1 MEYSCGNEILHIIGP
16 KRSIIIIIII
26 TIYIYIIYMS
36 ITVCISIH
44 KETRLGRTSV
54 NVNTFIETY
63 LHPSMLKHMPAAQ
76 PLLHTLLPT
85 DSEDEVVEMFQ
96 LTESESPFFLLFIVG
111 QTCAPIKAQRMKH
124 VLTRYAAENM
134 EAKNMETSSTA
145 KQSLRRS
152 VVIPMISDYDD
163 DDPIQQLLAVAGVE
177 TAPVVSLRIFDTS
190 TGDVYVYR
198 GATDSGFTVGSVKE
212 FCDKTLSGDLA
223 PVDLLGSEFDTGDA
237 VAVETG
243 PSDDELDASYEEVE
257 VDSSGVSTPLS
268 QPTHDRISVLFK
280 HFDEPE
286 PSLPDEVKDLFADES
301 TGAFV
306 IAFVSPAAVQKLLAT
321 SDVNS
326 VSDMRSALVANS
338 HFTDLVLKLGQVV
351 SDFSGIRGIVDVQG
365 NLPKYSRNL
374 YLRYTYSLTP

>member
-1 MEYSCGNEILHIIGP
+1 MKMYLIIAV
-16 KRSIIIIIII
+16 IINIF
-26 TIYIYIIYMS
+26 
-36 ITVCISIH
+36 VRVIS
-44 KETRLGRTSV
+44 
-54 NVNTFIETY
+54 
-63 LHPSMLKHMPAAQ
+63 
-76 PLLHTLLPT
+76 
-85 DSEDEVVEMFQ
+85 
-96 LTESESPFFLLFIVG
+96 
-111 QTCAPIKAQRMKH
+111 
-124 VLTRYAAENM
+124 
-134 EAKNMETSSTA
+134 
-145 KQSLRRS
+145 
-152 VVIPMISDYDD
+152 
-163 DDPIQQLLAVAGVE
+163 
-177 TAPVVSLRIFDTS
+177 
-190 TGDVYVYR
+190 
-198 GATDSGFTVGSVKE
+198 
-212 FCDKTLSGDLA
+212 
-223 PVDLLGSEFDTGDA
+223 
-237 VAVETG
+237 TG

-374 YLRYTYSLTP
+374 HLRYTYSLNP